1 MLDLEILAWIMN
13 TCNGSLPAARRC
25 CAGWIRFVY
34 SFNSLASVLLQDR
47 LHKQAKAGRKDMQK
61 FFSMLSMIM
70 YDNVLY
76 HSTFMGRIWKVNVYE
91 SVVLMSAACPP
102 FNPCIQHPTLSL
114 FKTFQASNLEV
125 WTIRANVLL
134 QCSQREC
141 CKKSSLSATLNHNP

>member
-1 MLDLEILAWIMN
+1 MAHCQQHAGAVQAEFVSFIRSTAWHQFCCKTACTSRPKLVAR
-13 TCNGSLPAARRC
+13 TC
-25 CAGWIRFVY
+25 
-34 SFNSLASVLLQDR
+34 
-47 LHKQAKAGRKDMQK
+47 KK

-91 SVVLMSAACPP
+91 RVVLMSAACPP